1 MQHTHARTLLP
12 LLIALTCAIATT
24 RPSSFPNLMLS
35 RKAARPGT
43 AASGRKGGGGPPGGG
58 TTAAEVSVRARAGRG
73 ADADADDTHR
83 LGGRRQRRVVERAA
97 PAGGRVA
104 AGRLLVVG
112 RARGMAVC
120 CVVCVCAE
128 KPQETDERE
137 MRGPSTLASLPR
149 THSPADARSHRFFT
163 PKASALYLWIDLGEV
178 WGALTPNSTR
188 NWVALPNPY
197 PLFRP
202 MPFPCL
208 IK

>member
-73 ADADADDTHR
+73 ADADADDSHG
-83 LGGRRQRRVVERAA
+83 LGGRRRRRVVERAA

-120 CVVCVCAE
+120 CVVCLCAE
-128 KPQETDERE
+128 TLRHGGANKGVKPQETDERE

-149 THSPADARSHRFFT
+149 THSPADARSHHFLPQRPPHYIYGST
-163 PKASALYLWIDLGEV
+163 WVKC
-178 WGALTPNSTR
+178 GAL
-188 NWVALPNPY
+188 
-197 PLFRP
+197 
-202 MPFPCL
+202 
-208 IK
+208 